1 MVDFP
6 ICRHIYEEVKCDP
19 CEFCGAPSHRMN
31 WAEENQK
38 MKEWKEANPN
48 AGYEGWMSI

>member
-1 MVDFP
+1 
-6 ICRHIYEEVKCDP
+6 
-19 CEFCGAPSHRMN
+19 MN

-38 MKEWKEANPN
+38 MKEWKEANPD